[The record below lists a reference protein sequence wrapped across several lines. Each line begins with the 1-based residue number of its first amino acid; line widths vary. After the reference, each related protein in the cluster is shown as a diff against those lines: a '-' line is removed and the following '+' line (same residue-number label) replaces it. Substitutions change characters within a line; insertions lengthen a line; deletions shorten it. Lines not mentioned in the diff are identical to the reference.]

1 MRGNGRWDPEQE
13 WVFDG
18 GGSFVPQNRRESR
31 EYGYKWRQICRFVE
45 GTISILFASVFLVKL
60 EAGSLATMEGCGIR
74 FLKRIEGM
82 NNCVRQVNL
91 LRKQWIRTV
100 LNSCLRFVSQ
110 FKMQSVSLWLYDFS
124 SAVFN
129 CLGSRMEKV
138 DNRVQLIL
146 GFCQVSLKGVR
157 KLYSLAL
164 KSDGYK
170 RGMKSSG

>member
-1 MRGNGRWDPEQE
+1 
-13 WVFDG
+13 
-18 GGSFVPQNRRESR
+18 
-31 EYGYKWRQICRFVE
+31 
-45 GTISILFASVFLVKL
+45 
-60 EAGSLATMEGCGIR
+60 MEGCGIR

-110 FKMQSVSLWLYDFS
+110 FKMQSVSLWSYDFS

-129 CLGSRMEKV
+129 CLGFRMEKV
-138 DNRVQLIL
+138 DNRVQLRL

-157 KLYSLAL
+157 KLYFLAL